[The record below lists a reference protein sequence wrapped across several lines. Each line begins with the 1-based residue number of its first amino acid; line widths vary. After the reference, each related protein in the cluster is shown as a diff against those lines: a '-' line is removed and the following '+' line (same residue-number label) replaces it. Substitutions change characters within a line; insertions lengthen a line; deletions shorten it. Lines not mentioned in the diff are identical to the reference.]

1 MREGGDQEGGPP
13 ASRRRGD
20 RVGAGGGPTAITG
33 PTPDRAAAAPTLSLA
48 SILSHAPRIATF

>member
-20 RVGAGGGPTAITG
+20 RVGGG
-33 PTPDRAAAAPTLSLA
+33 RANRYNGADARPCRYSSDLSHA
-48 SILSHAPRIATF
+48 STLSHAPRVATF